1 MTPVRIVAVPRG
13 RTSHTASFA
22 VLTTG
27 VMAYALLQSLVIPVL
42 PTISHDLHTSQS
54 TVTWVLT
61 AYLLSASVFT
71 PIVGRLGDMWGKE
84 RMLVVTLSAL
94 AIGCVLSAVASSI
107 GLMIAGRVIQGAGGG
122 LLPLSFGIIRD
133 EFPQERV
140 AGAVGTLA
148 ALTAVGGGAGI
159 VVAGPLVDALS
170 FHWLFWIPAIVL
182 VLATLATHLLVPESP
197 VRSRGRINLL
207 AAVLLSGWLLTL
219 LLAVSEG
226 PKWGWSSPT
235 VAGLLVAA
243 VVLAVIWMV
252 VEQRSNAP
260 LIDMRMMRLRV
271 VWTNNL
277 VALLIGVGMYAI
289 FAFLPQFLQTPR
301 NAGYGFGA
309 SITESGLLLLP
320 SNIVSF
326 LVGVTTG
333 RLTMR
338 YGGKRVLVA
347 GTAISIVPF
356 LLLLTAYDSRVAVV
370 VAMMI
375 LGVGFGGTF
384 AAMSS
389 LVVQGVPVEQTGVAS
404 GMNANIRTIG
414 GSIGAAVMSS
424 IVTGSVQANGFPT
437 KAGYTHGFAFLTVA
451 TVAAVGAAALVPIL
465 RPVEPQVAAK
475 ALPHPELGLLAAG
488 TVVGDEPE

>member
-1 MTPVRIVAVPRG
+1 
-13 RTSHTASFA
+13 
-22 VLTTG
+22 
-27 VMAYALLQSLVIPVL
+27 MAYALLQSLVIPVL

-71 PIVGRLGDMWGKE
+71 PIVGRMGDMWGKE
-84 RMLVVTLSAL
+84 RMLVVMLSAL

-148 ALTAVGGGAGI
+148 ALTAVGGGTGI

-182 VLATLATHLLVPESP
+182 VLATLATHLVVPESP
-197 VRSRGRINLL
+197 VRSQGRINWL
-207 AAVLLSGWLLTL
+207 AALLLSGWLLTL

-226 PKWGWSSPT
+226 PQWGWSSPT
-235 VAGLLVAA
+235 VVALLIAS
-243 VVLAVIWMV
+243 VVLAVIWIV
-252 VEQRSNAP
+252 VEQRSSAP
-260 LIDMRMMRLRV
+260 LIDMHMMRLRV

-301 NAGYGFGA
+301 SAGYGFGA

-347 GTAISIVPF
+347 GTAIAIVPF
-356 LLLLTAYDSRVAVV
+356 VLLLAANDSRVAVV

-384 AAMSS
+384 AAMSA

-424 IVTGSVQANGFPT
+424 IVTGTVHANGYPT

-451 TVAAVGAAALVPIL
+451 TVAAVGAAVLVPML
-465 RPVEPQVAAK
+465 GPLDPKVAEE
-475 ALPHPELGLLAAG
+475 ALPLPELGLVAAG
-488 TVVGDEPE
+488 TVVGDDPE

>member
-1 MTPVRIVAVPRG
+1 VDGSRRTPYA
-13 RTSHTASFA
+13 ASFA
-22 VLTTG
+22 VLATG

-42 PTISHDLHTSQS
+42 PTISRDLHTSQS
-54 TVTWVLT
+54 SVTWVLT

-84 RMLVVTLSAL
+84 RMLVATLVAL
-94 AIGCVLSAVASSI
+94 AVGCVLSAVATSI
-107 GLMIAGRVIQGAGGG
+107 GLMVAGRVIQGAGGG
-122 LLPLSFGIIRD
+122 VLPLSFGIIRD

-159 VVAGPLVDALS
+159 VIAGPLVDALS
-170 FHWLFWIPAIVL
+170 YHWLFWIPTIVL
-182 VLATLATHLLVPESP
+182 VIAAVATHLLVPESP
-197 VRSRGRINLL
+197 VRVSGRVNWL
-207 AAVLLSGWLLTL
+207 AATLLSGWLLAL
-219 LLAVSEG
+219 LLAVSQG
-226 PKWGWSSPT
+226 PAWRWSSGR
-235 VAGLLVAA
+235 VVGLFVAA
-243 VVLAVIWMV
+243 VVMAGAWML
-252 VEQRSNAP
+252 VEQRSSAP

-277 VALLIGVGMYAI
+277 VALLIGIGMYAI

-301 NAGYGFGA
+301 SAGYGFGA

-320 SNIVSF
+320 SNIVTF
-326 LVGVTTG
+326 LVGLSTG

-347 GTAISIVPF
+347 GTAVGFVPF
-356 LLLLTAYDSRVAVV
+356 LLLLTMNDSKLAIV
-370 VAMMI
+370 VAMMV
-375 LGVGFGGTF
+375 LGIGFGGTF

-389 LVVQGVPVEQTGVAS
+389 LVVQGVPIEQTGVAS

-424 IVTGSVQANGFPT
+424 IVTGTTRSNGYPA
-437 KAGYTHGFAFLTVA
+437 KAGYTHGFAFLTIA
-451 TVAAVGAAALVPIL
+451 TLAAAAAAKLVPRL
-465 RPVEPQVAAK
+465 RPVDPVVAK
-475 ALPHPELGLLAAG
+475 ESLPHPELGLLAAG
-488 TVVGDEPE
+488 TVVGDDPE

>member
-13 RTSHTASFA
+13 RTSYTASFV
-22 VLTTG
+22 VLATG

-42 PTISHDLHTSQS
+42 PTISHDLHTSQG

-84 RMLVVTLSAL
+84 RMLVATLLAL
-94 AIGCVLSAVASSI
+94 AVGCVLSAVASSI

-122 LLPLSFGIIRD
+122 LMPLSFGIIRD

-159 VVAGPLVDALS
+159 VVAGPLVNALS
-170 FHWLFWIPAIVL
+170 FHWLFWIPTIVL
-182 VLATLATHLLVPESP
+182 VLATIATHVLVPESP
-197 VRSRGRINLL
+197 VRMRGRVNWV
-207 AAVLLSGWLLTL
+207 AAVLLSAWLLTL

-226 PKWGWSSPT
+226 PTWGWSS
-235 VAGLLVAA
+235 VSVVGLLAAA
-243 VVLAVIWMV
+243 VVLAVLWIV
-252 VEQRSNAP
+252 VEQQSSAP
-260 LIDMRMMRLRV
+260 LIDMPMMRLRV

-277 VALLIGVGMYAI
+277 VALLIGVGMYAT
-289 FAFLPQFLQTPR
+289 FAFLPQFLQTPKS
-301 NAGYGFGA
+301 AGYGFGA

-320 SNIVSF
+320 SNIVTF
-326 LVGVTTG
+326 LVGLMTG
-333 RLTMR
+333 RMTMR

-347 GTAISIVPF
+347 GTAVGFVPF
-356 LLLLTAYDSRVAVV
+356 LILLTMNDSRAAIV

-375 LGVGFGGTF
+375 MGIGFGGTF

-389 LVVQGVPVEQTGVAS
+389 LVVQGVPIEQTGVAS

-424 IVTGSVQANGFPT
+424 IVTGTVQPDGFPA
-437 KAGYTHGFAFLTVA
+437 KSGYTHGFAFLTVA
-451 TVAAVGAAALVPIL
+451 TLAAVGAAALVPTL
-465 RPVEPQVAAK
+465 QPVEPHVAEE

-488 TVVGDEPE
+488 TVVGDDPE

>member
-1 MTPVRIVAVPRG
+1 MGERR
-13 RTSHTASFA
+13 RTGYVASFA
-22 VLTTG
+22 VLATG

-42 PTISHDLHTSQS
+42 PTISRDLDTSQS

-71 PIVGRLGDMWGKE
+71 PIIGRLGDMWGKE
-84 RMLVVTLSAL
+84 RMLVAILAAL
-94 AIGCVLSAVASSI
+94 AVGCVLSAVATSI
-107 GLMIAGRVIQGAGGG
+107 GVMIAGRVIQGAGGG

-170 FHWLFWIPAIVL
+170 FHWLFWIPTIVL
-182 VLATLATHLLVPESP
+182 AGATIATHLIVPESP
-197 VRSRGRINLL
+197 VRVRGRVNWQAASLMSAWLL
-207 AAVLLSGWLLTL
+207 ALLI
-219 LLAVSEG
+219 AVSEG
-226 PKWGWSSPT
+226 PTWGWSSVT
-235 VAGLLVAA
+235 VVGLLVGS
-243 VVLAVIWMV
+243 VVLAAAWIIL
-252 VEQRSNAP
+252 EQRSAAP
-260 LIDMRMMRLRV
+260 LIDMRMMKLRI

-277 VALLIGVGMYAI
+277 VALLIGVSMYAT

-301 NAGYGFGA
+301 SAGYGFGS

-320 SNIVSF
+320 SNIVTF
-326 LVGVTTG
+326 IVGVMTG

-338 YGGKRVLVA
+338 YGGRRVLV
-347 GTAISIVPF
+347 TATVVGIVPF
-356 LLLLTAYDSRVAVV
+356 LLLMTANDSRLSVV
-370 VAMMI
+370 IAMTI

-389 LVVQGVPVEQTGVAS
+389 LVVQGVPIEQTGVAS
-404 GMNANIRTIG
+404 GMNANIRTVG

-424 IVTGSVQANGFPT
+424 IVTGTTQANGYPT
-437 KAGYTHGFAFLTVA
+437 KSGYTHGFAVLTVA
-451 TVAAVGAAALVPIL
+451 TIAAAAAAALVPRL
-465 RPVEPQVAAK
+465 KPVAPQVAESAH
-475 ALPHPELGLLAAG
+475 PHPELGLLAAG

>member
-1 MTPVRIVAVPRG
+1 VDGSRRTPYA
-13 RTSHTASFA
+13 ASFA
-22 VLTTG
+22 VLATG

-42 PTISHDLHTSQS
+42 PTISRDLHTSQS
-54 TVTWVLT
+54 AVTWVLT

-84 RMLVVTLSAL
+84 RMLVATLVAL
-94 AIGCVLSAVASSI
+94 AVGCVLSAVATSI
-107 GLMIAGRVIQGAGGG
+107 GVMVAGRVIQGAGGG

-159 VVAGPLVDALS
+159 VIAGPLVDALS
-170 FHWLFWIPAIVL
+170 YHWLFWIPTIVL
-182 VLATLATHLLVPESP
+182 VVAAVATHLLIPESP
-197 VRSRGRINLL
+197 VRVSGRVNWV
-207 AAVLLSGWLLTL
+207 AALLLSGWLLAL
-219 LLAVSEG
+219 LLAVSQG
-226 PKWGWSSPT
+226 PTWGWSSNS
-235 VAGLLVAA
+235 VVGLVVVA
-243 VVLAVIWMV
+243 VVLAAGWMF
-252 VEQRSNAP
+252 VEQRSRSP
-260 LIDMRMMRLRV
+260 LIDMQMMKLRV

-277 VALLIGVGMYAI
+277 VALLIGIGMYAT

-301 NAGYGFGA
+301 SAGYGFGA

-320 SNIVSF
+320 SNIVTF
-326 LVGVTTG
+326 LVGLTTG
-333 RLTMR
+333 RLTVR
-338 YGGKRVLVA
+338 YGGKSVLVA
-347 GTAISIVPF
+347 GTAVGIVPF
-356 LLLLTAYDSRVAVV
+356 LLLLTVNDSRLVIV
-370 VAMMI
+370 VAMMV
-375 LGVGFGGTF
+375 LGIGFGGTF

-389 LVVQGVPVEQTGVAS
+389 LVVRGVPIEQTGVAS

-424 IVTGSVQANGFPT
+424 IVTGTMQSNGYPA
-437 KAGYTHGFAFLTVA
+437 KAGYIHGFAFLTVA
-451 TVAAVGAAALVPIL
+451 TVAAVGAAALVPRL
-465 RPVEPQVAAK
+465 GPVDPHVMQE

>member
-1 MTPVRIVAVPRG
+1 MVEPR
-13 RTSHTASFA
+13 RTSVNASFA
-22 VLTTG
+22 VLATG

-84 RMLVVTLSAL
+84 RMLVATLAAL
-94 AIGCVLSAVASSI
+94 AVGCVLSAVATSI

-122 LLPLSFGIIRD
+122 LMPLSFGIIRD

-170 FHWLFWIPAIVL
+170 YHWLFWIPTIVL
-182 VLATLATHLLVPESP
+182 VAATVATHLLVPESP
-197 VRSRGRINLL
+197 VRVRGRVNWL
-207 AAVLLSGWLLTL
+207 AALLLSAWLLTL

-226 PKWGWSSPT
+226 PTWGWSSAT
-235 VAGLLVAA
+235 VIGLLASA
-243 VVLAVIWMV
+243 VVLAAAWIVL
-252 VEQRSNAP
+252 EHRSTAP
-260 LIDMRMMRLRV
+260 LIDMHMMRLRV

-277 VALLIGVGMYAI
+277 VALLIGVGMYAT
-289 FAFLPQFLQTPR
+289 FAFLPQFLQTPPS
-301 NAGYGFGA
+301 AGYGFGA

-320 SNIVSF
+320 SNIVTF
-326 LVGVTTG
+326 LVGLTTG

-338 YGGKRVLVA
+338 YGGKRVLLA
-347 GTAISIVPF
+347 GTAIGFVPF
-356 LLLLTAYDSRVAVV
+356 LILLTMNDSRAAIV

-375 LGVGFGGTF
+375 MGIGFGGTF

-389 LVVQGVPVEQTGVAS
+389 LVVQGVRIDQTGVAS

-424 IVTGSVQANGFPT
+424 IVTGTVASNGYPT

-451 TVAAVGAAALVPIL
+451 TLAAVGAAALVPRL
-465 RPVEPQVAAK
+465 RPVTPEVADE

-488 TVVGDEPE
+488 TVVGNEPE

>member
-1 MTPVRIVAVPRG
+1 MPRG
-13 RTSHTASFA
+13 RMSYRASFA
-22 VLTTG
+22 VLSTG

-42 PTISHDLHTSQS
+42 PTISQDLHTSQS

-71 PIVGRLGDMWGKE
+71 PIIGRMGDMWGKE
-84 RMLVVTLSAL
+84 RMLVVTLAAL

-107 GLMIAGRVIQGAGGG
+107 TLMIVGRVIQGAGGG
-122 LLPLSFGIIRD
+122 VLPLSFGIIRD

-148 ALTAVGGGAGI
+148 ALTAAGGGAGI
-159 VVAGPLVDALS
+159 VVAGPLVDVLS
-170 FHWLFWIPAIVL
+170 FHWLFWIPMIVL
-182 VLATLATHLLVPESP
+182 VLATIATHLLIPESP
-197 VRSRGRINLL
+197 VRLSGRINWL
-207 AAVLLSGWLLTL
+207 AAALLSGWLLTL

-226 PKWGWSSPT
+226 PQWGWSSAT
-235 VAGLLVAA
+235 VVGLLAAA
-243 VVLAVIWMV
+243 VVLAVAWIL
-252 VEQRSNAP
+252 VEQRSTAP

-277 VALLIGVGMYAI
+277 VALLIGIGMYAT
-289 FAFLPQFLQTPR
+289 FAFLPQFLQTPSS
-301 NAGYGFGA
+301 AGYGFGA

-326 LVGVTTG
+326 LIGVTTG

-347 GTAISIVPF
+347 GTAVAIVPY
-356 LLLLTAYDSRVAVV
+356 LLLISANDSRLAVV
-370 VAMMI
+370 IAMMI

-389 LVVQGVPVEQTGVAS
+389 LVVQGVPIEQTGVAS

-424 IVTGSVQANGFPT
+424 IVTGNVQADGFPA
-437 KAGYTHGFAFLTVA
+437 KAGYTHGFAFLALA
-451 TVAAVGAAALVPIL
+451 TVGALAAAVLVPTL
-465 RPVEPQVAAK
+465 RPVDPHVAAE

-488 TVVGDEPE
+488 TVVGDDPE

>member
-1 MTPVRIVAVPRG
+1 VVAQR
-13 RTSHTASFA
+13 RTSHVASFA
-22 VLTTG
+22 VLATG

-42 PTISHDLHTSQS
+42 PTISRDLHTSQS
-54 TVTWVLT
+54 TVTWILT
-61 AYLLSASVFT
+61 AYLLSASIFT

-84 RMLVVTLSAL
+84 RMLVATLAAL
-94 AIGCVLSAVASSI
+94 ALGCVLSGVATSI
-107 GLMIAGRVIQGAGGG
+107 GVMIVGRVIQGAGGG
-122 LLPLSFGIIRD
+122 VLPLSFGIIRD

-140 AGAVGTLA
+140 ASAVGTLA

-170 FHWLFWIPAIVL
+170 YHWLFWIPMIVL
-182 VLATLATHLLVPESP
+182 VGATIATHVLVPESP
-197 VRSRGRINLL
+197 VRVSGRVNWL
-207 AAVLLSGWLLTL
+207 AALLLSCWLLTL

-226 PKWGWSSPT
+226 PSWGWSSGR
-235 VAGLLVAA
+235 VIALLVVA
-243 VVLAVIWMV
+243 VVVGIAWAAL
-252 VEQRSNAP
+252 EQRSRSP

-277 VALLIGVGMYAI
+277 VALLIGIGMYAT

-301 NAGYGFGA
+301 SAGYGFGS

-320 SNIVSF
+320 SNIVTF
-326 LVGVTTG
+326 FVGLSTG
-333 RLTMR
+333 RLTMK

-347 GTAISIVPF
+347 GTGIAIVPY
-356 LLLLTAYDSRVAVV
+356 LVLLTHNDSRLAVV

-389 LVVQGVPVEQTGVAS
+389 LVVQGVPIEQTGVAS

-424 IVTGSVQANGFPT
+424 IVTATVRSNGYPS
-437 KAGYTHGFAFLTVA
+437 KAGYTHGFAFLTIA
-451 TVAAVGAAALVPIL
+451 TVAAVAAAAFVPTL
-465 RPVEPQVAAK
+465 GPVDPKVVEDAHPH
-475 ALPHPELGLLAAG
+475 PHPELGLLAAG
-488 TVVGDEPE
+488 TVVGDDPE

>member
-1 MTPVRIVAVPRG
+1 MEQPG
-13 RTSHTASFA
+13 RTSYTASFV
-22 VLTTG
+22 VLATG

-42 PTISHDLHTSQS
+42 PTISRDLHTSQS

-84 RMLVVTLSAL
+84 RMLVATLAAL
-94 AIGCVLSAVASSI
+94 AVGCVLSAVASSI
-107 GLMIAGRVIQGAGGG
+107 GLMIVGRVIQGAGGG
-122 LLPLSFGIIRD
+122 LMPLSFGIIRD

-170 FHWLFWIPAIVL
+170 YHWLFWIPTIVL
-182 VLATLATHLLVPESP
+182 VVATIATHVLVPESP
-197 VRSRGRINLL
+197 VRMPGRVNPI
-207 AAVLLSGWLLTL
+207 AALLLSGWLVTL
-219 LLAVSEG
+219 LLAASEG
-226 PKWGWSSPT
+226 PTWGWQSGR
-235 VAGLLVAA
+235 VIGLFTAAA
-243 VVLAVIWMV
+243 VIAPVWIL
-252 VEQRSNAP
+252 VEQRSTSP

-277 VALLIGVGMYAI
+277 VALLIGVGMYAT

-301 NAGYGFGA
+301 SAGYGFGA

-320 SNIVSF
+320 SNIVTF
-326 LVGVTTG
+326 LVGLTTG

-347 GTAISIVPF
+347 GTAISFVPF
-356 LLLLTAYDSRVAVV
+356 LLLLTMNDSRAAIV

-375 LGVGFGGTF
+375 MGVGFGGTF

-389 LVVQGVPVEQTGVAS
+389 LVVQGVPIEQTGVAS

-424 IVTGSVQANGFPT
+424 IVTGTVGASGYPA
-437 KAGYTHGFAFLTVA
+437 KSGYTNGFAFLTVA
-451 TVAAVGAAALVPIL
+451 TVAAIAAAALVPRL
-465 RPVEPQVAAK
+465 RPVAPQVADE

-488 TVVGDEPE
+488 TVVGDDPE

>member
-13 RTSHTASFA
+13 RTSYTARFV
-22 VLTTG
+22 VLATG

-84 RMLVVTLSAL
+84 RMLVATLLAL
-94 AIGCVLSAVASSI
+94 AVGCVLSAVASSI

-122 LLPLSFGIIRD
+122 LMP
-133 EFPQERV
+133 
-140 AGAVGTLA
+140 
-148 ALTAVGGGAGI
+148 
-159 VVAGPLVDALS
+159 LS
-170 FHWLFWIPAIVL
+170 FHWLFWIPTIVL
-182 VLATLATHLLVPESP
+182 VLATIATHVLVPESP
-197 VRSRGRINLL
+197 VRMRGRVNWV
-207 AAVLLSGWLLTL
+207 AAVLLSAWLLTL

-226 PKWGWSSPT
+226 PTWGWSS
-235 VAGLLVAA
+235 VSVVGLLAAA
-243 VVLAVIWMV
+243 VVLAVLWIV
-252 VEQRSNAP
+252 VEQQSSAP
-260 LIDMRMMRLRV
+260 LIDMPMMRLRV

-277 VALLIGVGMYAI
+277 VALLIGVGMYAT
-289 FAFLPQFLQTPR
+289 FAFLPQFLQTPKS
-301 NAGYGFGA
+301 AGYGFGA

-320 SNIVSF
+320 SNIVTF
-326 LVGVTTG
+326 LVGLMTG
-333 RLTMR
+333 RMTMR

-347 GTAISIVPF
+347 GTAVGFVPF
-356 LLLLTAYDSRVAVV
+356 LILLTMNDSRAAIV

-375 LGVGFGGTF
+375 MGIGFGGTF

-389 LVVQGVPVEQTGVAS
+389 LVVQGVPIEQTGVAS

-424 IVTGSVQANGFPT
+424 IVTGTVQPDGFPA
-437 KAGYTHGFAFLTVA
+437 KSGYTHGFAFLTVA
-451 TVAAVGAAALVPIL
+451 TLAAVGAAALVPTL
-465 RPVEPQVAAK
+465 QPVEPHVAEE

-488 TVVGDEPE
+488 TVVGDDPE